1 MDDASLRERVRVHGP
16 QLIHWVVRVPD
27 LAAAVTAL
35 ATQGLDRGDMLA
47 ASRETPRGEL
57 RWKISVRPDGQRLF
71 DGLLPTLIEWGERH
85 PTDDLP
91 DSGVALRQTGMSHPR
106 AASLLNACAAVGLS
120 HTSGHTGPRPGARLR
135 FDTPRGALTLD
146 VDLRLAR

>member
-1 MDDASLRERVRVHGP
+1 MNGTDAYAEAGVSQRDADSAVEALVRSLK
-16 QLIHWVVRVPD
+16 LIDTGKP
-27 LAAAVTAL
+27 
-35 ATQGLDRGDMLA
+35 GELDRD
-47 ASRETPRGEL
+47 EPRRVAESIRSMDL
-57 RWKISVRPDGQRLF
+57 RYATITGVTR
-71 DGLLPTLIEWGERH
+71 
-85 PTDDLP
+85 DDLP